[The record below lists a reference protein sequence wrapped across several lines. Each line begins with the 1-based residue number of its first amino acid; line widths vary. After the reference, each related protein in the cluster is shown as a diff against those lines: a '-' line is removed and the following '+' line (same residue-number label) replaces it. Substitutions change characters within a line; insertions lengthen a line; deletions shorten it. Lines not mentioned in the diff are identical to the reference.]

1 MQFFASTAKGM
12 EDLLFNELTDLGCE
26 RVEKTRAG
34 VAFQGSLETA
44 YRACLWSRIANRV
57 LLPLKTFPAPDP
69 EKLYAGAKSIR
80 WSEHFTPEQ
89 TFAVDFA
96 TNKSQITHS
105 QYGALKTKDAIV
117 DQFRSIGGV
126 RPSIDT
132 QKPDVRVNVYLLEDQ
147 ATISIDLSGDSLHKR
162 GYREE
167 GTAAPLKE
175 NLAAAI
181 LMLAEWPR
189 IAKEGGSFLDPMCG
203 SGTLPLEAA
212 MMAADRAPG
221 LDRTYYGF
229 LKWAK
234 HDTTMWRRLVQE
246 AMDREI
252 TDVSKLPKIVGYDRD
267 FRAVNAAIANVE
279 RAELRQIVHIEKKD
293 LIDAEP
299 PTGQNT
305 DKPGLILMNPPYGE
319 RMGDVEELK
328 PLYKSIGDSFKKKF
342 KGWNGYVFTGSSEL
356 AKHVGLKASRR
367 FVLYNGALECRLLKY
382 ELY

>member
-126 RPSIDT
+126 RPSVDT

-229 LKWAK
+229 LKWAQ
-234 HDTTMWRRLVQE
+234 HDTKMWRRLVQE

-279 RAELRQIVHIEKKD
+279 RAELRQIVHIEKRD
-293 LIDAEP
+293 LTEAEP
-299 PTGQNT
+299 VGQNT

>member
-12 EDLLFNELTDLGCE
+12 EDLLFNELVDLGCE
-26 RVEKTRAG
+26 RVEKARAG

-117 DQFRSIGGV
+117 DQFRSVAGV

-229 LKWAK
+229 LKWAQ
-234 HDTTMWRRLVQE
+234 HDTAMWRRLVQE

-279 RAELRQIVHIEKKD
+279 RADLRQIVHIEKKD